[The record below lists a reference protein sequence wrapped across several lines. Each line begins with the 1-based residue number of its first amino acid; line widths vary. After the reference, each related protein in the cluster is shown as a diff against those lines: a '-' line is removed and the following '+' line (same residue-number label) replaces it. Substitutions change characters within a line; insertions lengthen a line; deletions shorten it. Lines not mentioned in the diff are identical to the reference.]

1 MVELGLLRPQQVE
14 QALSVLRERERG
26 RFGELVLEMDW
37 IDADGLA
44 CSLAHQF
51 RLTALPGDRVARLGV
66 GADVMDLLPAAFMRD
81 NVLIP
86 TWFDPERRALSLL
99 VTDPSDVV
107 VLKRAQEYARAS
119 QMRLFV
125 STREAISDLL
135 DRSLPNAPS
144 SDFSNITVTGPRF
157 VAPPPGEGGTVVL
170 ETDPGRLAALRR
182 LEGIEGGGTEYVSDP
197 EQVTALLEA
206 GAADRVVH
214 RRAMTSQIE
223 AYRGVWQRARPGVR
237 VIEVVGF
244 TPGRLGLDEDP
255 ERDLLFELLR
265 SVVLSG
271 LEPVLSAK
279 VARATD
285 LASSLA
291 ESMNLTPDQSRAVT
305 LCALLLHRENTRELL
320 RQRLPF
326 DIDRLLQRLQARREG
341 EPPSVDIAVEVLHTA
356 TENAFADDPSA
367 PHPKVNEALR
377 RVLEQEELRSR
388 LSTTFE
394 LVQSRLDRMPL
405 VQVLSAL
412 VHGRRTAEVS
422 VTGGAQRGVVR
433 LSVGQVVWAS
443 WGALSAEHAVVA
455 LAELGAGRWEVTFGQ
470 APDDQNVH
478 EATDALL
485 ERLS

>member
-1 MVELGLLRPQQVE
+1 MELGLLRPQQVE

-26 RFGELVLEMDW
+26 RFGELVLEMEW

-44 CSLAHQF
+44 RSLAHQF
-51 RLTALPGDRVARLGV
+51 RVTALPGDRVARLGV

-214 RRAMTSQIE
+214 RRPADPRIHQ
-223 AYRGVWQRARPGVR
+223 RGRPPDGL
-237 VIEVVGF
+237 
-244 TPGRLGLDEDP
+244 GRG
-255 ERDLLFELLR
+255 RR
-265 SVVLSG
+265 
-271 LEPVLSAK
+271 
-279 VARATD
+279 RRRC
-285 LASSLA
+285 
-291 ESMNLTPDQSRAVT
+291 PD
-305 LCALLLHRENTRELL
+305 
-320 RQRLPF
+320 
-326 DIDRLLQRLQARREG
+326 RR
-341 EPPSVDIAVEVLHTA
+341 
-356 TENAFADDPSA
+356 
-367 PHPKVNEALR
+367 
-377 RVLEQEELRSR
+377 
-388 LSTTFE
+388 
-394 LVQSRLDRMPL
+394 
-405 VQVLSAL
+405 
-412 VHGRRTAEVS
+412 HGRQDPLR
-422 VTGGAQRGVVR
+422 
-433 LSVGQVVWAS
+433 
-443 WGALSAEHAVVA
+443 
-455 LAELGAGRWEVTFGQ
+455 
-470 APDDQNVH
+470 N
-478 EATDALL
+478 
-485 ERLS
+485 